1 MRLLLDTHAFLWWV
15 TDDERLSAA
24 ARQAIANTDNE
35 VFVSAASA
43 WEIATKQRLGK
54 LEGVPQ
60 IVERYGELVA
70 ADGFQHLAVDH
81 RHALRAG
88 GYAVDH
94 RDPFDRMLAAQG
106 ELEGLPLVTRDPAF
120 SLFGVR
126 TFW

>member
-15 TDDERLSAA
+15 TDDERLGPA
-24 ARQAIANTDNE
+24 ARRAVAEPDNE

-54 LEGVPQ
+54 LDGVPR
-60 IVERYGELVA
+60 VSERYGELVA

-88 GYAVDH
+88 SYALEH
-94 RDPFDRMLAAQG
+94 RDPFDRMLAAQS
-106 ELEGLPLVTRDPAF
+106 ELEQMPLVTRDPAF
-120 SLFGVR
+120 ALFGTR